1 MFSKEAVANI
11 DENPLRSCEQE
22 EIALINVISISFQS
36 KWIKQ
41 MASGLEEKIS
51 SLTETSDVISNPQFN
66 RIISVLSLLLL
77 LLFGVELKCY
87 PLSNFRL

>member
-22 EIALINVISISFQS
+22 EIALTNISFQS

-41 MASGLEEKIS
+41 MATGLGEENS
-51 SLTETSDVISNPQFN
+51 SLTEASDVISNPS
-66 RIISVLSLLLL
+66 I
-77 LLFGVELKCY
+77 G
-87 PLSNFRL
+87 

>member
-22 EIALINVISISFQS
+22 EIALTNISFQS

-41 MASGLEEKIS
+41 MATGLGEKNS
-51 SLTETSDVISNPQFN
+51 SLTEASDVISNPS
-66 RIISVLSLLLL
+66 I
-77 LLFGVELKCY
+77 G
-87 PLSNFRL
+87 

>member
-22 EIALINVISISFQS
+22 EIALTNVINISFQS

-41 MASGLEEKIS
+41 MATGLGEKNS
-51 SLTETSDVISNPQFN
+51 SLTEASDVISNPS
-66 RIISVLSLLLL
+66 I
-77 LLFGVELKCY
+77 G
-87 PLSNFRL
+87 